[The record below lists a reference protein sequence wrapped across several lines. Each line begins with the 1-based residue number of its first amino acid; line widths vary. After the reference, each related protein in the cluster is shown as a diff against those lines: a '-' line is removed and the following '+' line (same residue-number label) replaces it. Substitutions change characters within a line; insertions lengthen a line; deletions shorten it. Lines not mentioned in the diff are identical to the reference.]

1 MPELTGDMVAGAGIV
16 LEVRWL
22 DAWMEDK
29 SRDTGHMNRRVRVG
43 FFNYPAQRVAVLEYS
58 TSLVIIQTGLFHL
71 CILHEFWYRA
81 YIYNPSSRPIL

>member
-1 MPELTGDMVAGAGIV
+1 MLELTGDMVAGAGIV

-22 DAWMEDK
+22 DAWVEDK

-58 TSLVIIQTGLFHL
+58 TSPCTSYYPDGSFPLMHTSRILV
-71 CILHEFWYRA
+71 
-81 YIYNPSSRPIL
+81 